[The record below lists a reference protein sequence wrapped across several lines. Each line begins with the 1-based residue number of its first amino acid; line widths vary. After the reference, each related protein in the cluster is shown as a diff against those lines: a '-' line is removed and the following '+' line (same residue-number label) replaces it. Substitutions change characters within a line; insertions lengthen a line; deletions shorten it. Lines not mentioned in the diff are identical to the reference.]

1 MRHANTNAVKRGESS
16 PDLCT
21 ESYPMPV
28 SHKRYEAVVA
38 ETSKAKAIK
47 ATCNEKHQRQTL
59 TLPRCIY
66 VKLHPM
72 GV

>member
-1 MRHANTNAVKRGESS
+1 MHHANTNAINIGESS

-21 ESYPMPV
+21 ESYPLPV
-28 SHKRYEAVVA
+28 SHRHYEAVVA

-47 ATCNEKHQRQTL
+47 ATCNEKHQGQTL
-59 TLPRCIY
+59 TLPRCIH
-66 VKLHPM
+66 VKLHPL